1 MRSYLLCRT
10 PAVIL
15 GALFVCITTLLAFT
29 PTLAGQAGFSA
40 HDVYLDKCAACHAQD
55 GSGETVKGRKD
66 KVKDIRQTIK
76 KMSED
81 QMIEVVEKGK
91 GAYMNSFSK
100 QYSPEQIKA
109 LVEYYRSLASQ

>member
-1 MRSYLLCRT
+1 MQRCSLCR
-10 PAVIL
+10 ALGAIL
-15 GALFVCITTLLAFT
+15 GILFVCVMSLPAFVPKLA
-29 PTLAGQAGFSA
+29 AQAGFSA
-40 HDVYLDKCAACHAQD
+40 RDVYLDKCAACHAQD
-55 GSGETVKGRKD
+55 GSGKTVKGRKD